1 MYNTIEDKEKEGK
14 REMKLS
20 NNDMVILGAIT
31 ELVEERERIKKA
43 EKAILKD
50 RINELIAEGI
60 DKELAKVMAK
70 CGL

>member
-1 MYNTIEDKEKEGK
+1 
-14 REMKLS
+14 MKLS

-50 RINELIAEGI
+50 RINELISEGI